1 MRPELRSAIENWTA
15 GDPDPDARLEL
26 QALVTRD
33 SSAELEERFARPLR
47 FGTAGLRAL
56 MGAGPSRMNRAT
68 VRCATAAL
76 ARWLLRTDPAARRR
90 GVVVARD
97 GRRMS
102 AEFAADTAAVL
113 GAAGIPAWRFPTAV
127 PTPLAAFAVPAL
139 DAAAGVV
146 ITASH
151 NPADY
156 NGYKVYGPQGAQ
168 LVPPDETEVGAEMA
182 RVGAA
187 SAVPLLAE
195 QVARARGLL
204 REVGPEV
211 PAGYLDAILAERRHP
226 GAGTD
231 LCIAYTALHG
241 VGGALAVEALR
252 RAGFERVHVVAEQ
265 QAPDPHFPT
274 VAFPNPEEP
283 GALDRVC
290 ALAER
295 VRADLVLA
303 NDPDADRLAVLARTA
318 RGDLRLLN
326 GNEVGVLLGHY
337 LLTEGQRPRQPLVMA
352 TVVSSVQLSR
362 IAERLGAVYEE
373 TLTGFKW
380 IANGALRRSAESG
393 AHFVFGYEEALGY
406 SVGSAVH
413 DKDGI
418 GAAVAMAD
426 LAGWARASGSDVLR
440 ALDVVAREIGVY
452 ASVQRSIRL
461 PGASGAATI
470 ARVME
475 GFRENAPRAIG
486 GRAVLAVSDYAH
498 RRRTAAGHDSELQL
512 PAADLLAFELAG
524 GARVLLRPS
533 GTEPKLKVY
542 VEVAEATASGEPLE
556 RLQLRSTAAAEALT
570 KSVLNLARQRG
581 LEPALSHREEHE
593 RA

>member
-1 MRPELRSAIENWTA
+1 MRPELRSAINEWTA
-15 GDPDPDARLEL
+15 GDPDPEARLEL
-26 QALVTRD
+26 QALL
-33 SSAELEERFARPLR
+33 SSGSTAELEERFAQPLR

-56 MGAGPSRMNRAT
+56 MGAGPARMNRAN

-76 ARWLLRTDPAARRR
+76 ARWLLRTDPAAARR
-90 GVVVARD
+90 GVVVAHD
-97 GRRMS
+97 ARRMS
-102 AEFAADTAAVL
+102 DDFAGDTAAVL
-113 GAAGIPAWRFPTAV
+113 TAAGIPAWLFPAAV
-127 PTPLAAFAVPAL
+127 PTPLAAFAVPAV

-156 NGYKVYGPQGAQ
+156 NGYKVYGPHGAQ
-168 LVPPDETEVGAEMA
+168 LIPPDETEVGAEMA
-182 RVGAA
+182 RVGPAA
-187 SAVPLLAE
+187 GIPVLAE
-195 QVARARGLL
+195 ELARARGLL
-204 REVGPEV
+204 RAVGPEV
-211 PAGYLDAILAERRHP
+211 PGRYLDALLAERRHP
-226 GAGTD
+226 GAGRD
-231 LCIAYTALHG
+231 LVIAYTALHG

-265 QAPDPHFPT
+265 QSPDPRFPT

-283 GALDRVC
+283 GALDRVR
-290 ALAER
+290 ALAEE

-303 NDPDADRLAVLARTA
+303 NDPDADRLAVLARTP
-318 RGDLRLLN
+318 RGTLRRLD

-337 LLTEGQRPRQPLVMA
+337 LLTEGRPPQRPLVMA

-362 IAERLGAVYEE
+362 LAESLGAAYEE

-406 SVGSAVH
+406 AVGSVVH

-426 LAGWARASGSDVLR
+426 LAGWARARGEDMLQG
-440 ALDVVAREIGVY
+440 LEEVARRIGVF
-452 ASVQRSIRL
+452 ASLQHSIRL

-470 ARVME
+470 ARVLQ
-475 GFRENAPRAIG
+475 GFREKRPSAIG
-486 GRAVLAVSDYAH
+486 ELAVLGVSDYA
-498 RRRTAAGHDSELQL
+498 RGVRTAGGRTAPLTLPPAELL
-512 PAADLLAFELAG
+512 GFELEG

-542 VEVAEATASGEPLE
+542 AEAAESFAPGESLE
-556 RLQLRSTAAAEALT
+556 AAQARAAGRAEALVE
-570 KSVLNLARQRG
+570 SFLGLARQRG
-581 LEPALSHREEHE
+581 LDEA
-593 RA
+593 